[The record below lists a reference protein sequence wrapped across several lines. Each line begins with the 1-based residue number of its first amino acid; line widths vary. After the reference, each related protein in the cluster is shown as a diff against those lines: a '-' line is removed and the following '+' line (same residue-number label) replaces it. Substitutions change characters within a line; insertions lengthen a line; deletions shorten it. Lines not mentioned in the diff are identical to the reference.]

1 MKLMTEISGNDD
13 DVVLTYN
20 GDIDVSGEDQAE
32 HDAAA
37 AHALKQAIASE
48 PEFPGDMPDE
58 MWEMACYDRD
68 ALTEAFRVAVK
79 QTKSGILAR
88 ADELMHAWGFEPEAG
103 K

>member
-13 DVVLTYN
+13 DVILVYN

-37 AHALKQAIASE
+37 AHALLQAMDVIM
-48 PEFPGDMPDE
+48 PEVEIHEITG
-58 MWEMACYDRD
+58 
-68 ALTEAFRVAVK
+68 L
-79 QTKSGILAR
+79 
-88 ADELMHAWGFEPEAG
+88 ADELMREWGFEPEAG